1 MKAFYT
7 MIQNMHIK
15 KRKREFGYGRVSFLG
30 DTDPHEFVYSLL
42 CSSLFLDILSVPA
55 VAIET

>member
-1 MKAFYT
+1 
-7 MIQNMHIK
+7 MHIK
-15 KRKREFGYGRVSFLG
+15 KRKKEFGYGRVSFLG
-30 DTDPHEFVYSLL
+30 DTDPHEFVCSLL